1 MAEPARPELLSTAP
15 IDIVGRLTEASN
27 VTLLGR
33 FDAGKGSSPGGAEW
47 CVYKPIR
54 GERPLWDFPD
64 GTLAGRERAAYL
76 VSEAAGWHCVP
87 TTLLRLGP
95 LGDGMVQQWVG
106 PPPDLELPADGSDA
120 DTDTDT
126 AAGADTAD
134 QPADADEP
142 DDSLPEPED
151 FVAIFPAAAV
161 PDGWLPV
168 FGALDEAGDRL
179 AVCHRDDQRLQT
191 IALFDAV
198 TNNADRK
205 APHLIPAPDGR
216 VLGVDHGLTFHQQDK
231 LRTVLWGWAGQ
242 PIPTPLRPG
251 LRRLTEWLGPATADH
266 PLDEYLTIG
275 ELRALRRRV
284 RRLQSMPVFPEP
296 PQDRTPIPWPPL

>member
-1 MAEPARPELLSTAP
+1 M
-15 IDIVGRLTEASN
+15 
-27 VTLLGR
+27 TLLGR
-33 FDAGKGSSPGGAEW
+33 LEAPAGSDGQPEW

-87 TTLLRLGP
+87 PTLLRPGP
-95 LGDGMVQQWVG
+95 LGDGMVQQWIG
-106 PPPDLELPADGSDA
+106 PPPELDVQDE
-120 DTDTDT
+120 DRIEDWDEDQ
-126 AAGADTAD
+126 AAE
-134 QPADADEP
+134 Q
-142 DDSLPEPED
+142 ED
-151 FVAIFPAAAV
+151 FVDIFPAAAV

-179 AVCHRDDQRLQT
+179 AVCHRDDPRLQT

-205 APHLIPAPDGR
+205 APHLISAQDGS
-216 VLGVDHGLTFHQQDK
+216 VLGVDHGLTFHVDDK

-242 PIPTPLRPG
+242 PLPPALRTG
-251 LRRLTEWLGPATADH
+251 LSRLASWLGSGNDDH
-266 PLDEYLTIG
+266 PLDELLTG
-275 ELRALRRRV
+275 SELRMLRRRV
-284 RRLQSMPVFPEP
+284 RRLQSMPVFPQP
-296 PQDRTPIPWPPL
+296 PEDRTPIPWPPL